1 MDKWDCMK
9 LKSFCTTKEMVSK
22 QKRPPT
28 ELEKIFARYSSK
40 D

>member
-1 MDKWDCMK
+1 
-9 LKSFCTTKEMVSK
+9 MVSK

-40 D
+40 DW